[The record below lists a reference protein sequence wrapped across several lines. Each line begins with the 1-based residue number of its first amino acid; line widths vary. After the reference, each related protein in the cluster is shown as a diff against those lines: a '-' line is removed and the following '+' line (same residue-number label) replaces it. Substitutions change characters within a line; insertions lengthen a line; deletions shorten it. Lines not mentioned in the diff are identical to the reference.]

1 MATSKI
7 NNKIT
12 LTRKLSSG
20 EVETYA
26 GQTQT
31 FSMVSERDK
40 PLIDFSNGEKSIA
53 KITQDGG
60 NLFLTL
66 DNDVVAGLPDEVKEA
81 ISFAGTNILEINPL
95 ADGSTP
101 VEIDGNKNEVKVS
114 VKARDGSTKYTC
126 VINALGVQLQYGEHQ
141 TTYFSEDPEHSPKI
155 LHPAMSTKCFEE
167 MVFNAEGKIK
177 LTGARSEALIANPTK
192 IPPFMIG
199 TYLQATNPNSDK
211 VRDDESVPESEIDS
225 HKTFTSEDGKC
236 QIFTATVPS
245 TEKPGFKSYYFWKT
259 LDAEHPENNKVFA
272 YHVAGSSGNVFT
284 SEVESSTITFNEGEN
299 PYVILNRHTG
309 KPLDFILP
317 LESDSPYVPEKYLT
331 MLEEFS
337 GFTGKTFER
346 SGTSDTKNLAREGSR
361 FSFVADHEDK
371 TETTDMKT
379 RVRGSS
385 LTADMEDEPE
395 VEPPPPPKKV
405 DEIPFVKTPKK
416 VVKAKDL
423 KINFDWGV
431 NIMALGIILMLIA
444 MPFAPA
450 IAAVMAGVGLAVAA
464 GGALL
469 AVNADRLSNP
479 LLKLENYIIDPLTK
493 HEREL
498 ENEQQA
504 FWENSSELNR
514 AQNKFIVNEA
524 VMNNDENPAV
534 QYLKNIFG
542 EEYEG
547 FIGEGGFENR
557 QAFIEELN
565 ALPAD
570 KQEEFIK
577 KYFGADGV
585 YGKAGVEL
593 SPEQIAELKTKI
605 FTERATIDDAVK
617 QVRALNAAQEAKD
630 KLQNKQDEF
639 LDDATDEVMER
650 VIRKN
655 LYTPEAM
662 NEFVNGNA
670 LALARY
676 LAYHDYSDTKIN
688 ELTKNLSAESLE
700 ALKNAAAKIEEAQT
714 VLENATNLDA
724 KNRLSVNELTSYVK
738 TISLIRTARTDKNAI
753 GSDFVSDEE
762 LCLAVKGLFTAT
774 ELNTYPVRKITE
786 ATTAANKLFIPT
798 TNAVKTA
805 VQARDEALKNAGFY
819 QDVADNYIEAKLR
832 EFTIETTPLS
842 TQIAASLKQAL
853 IAENPTKASEIKS
866 KTTEELLSAIDAGSY
881 VGEKSQL
888 FAKAYKE
895 NKNIDNAVT
904 NATSFN
910 EIAKQMDPEGRI
922 SISTDEIN
930 AKIIALEA
938 NSDFAGRSDKDKKTI
953 AKLAIV
959 MKNRGIAEDKA
970 ITMILDG
977 SLGVAVAH
985 KYIKQ
990 AHPELTTETS
1000 VSDARKILTETEY
1013 RYNDNT
1019 LYLYE
1024 GLSKKQ
1030 KTEIRKRNP
1039 RNLAEFEKAIHEVVG
1054 NQSIVDGRS
1063 FQEVTGLD
1071 SEGGTTITVAE
1082 DKVTTLKNGYKNSIE
1097 DAKNKAKVVL
1107 GEKKATQIFDETKK
1121 RADKKGKTLTE
1132 DELHPGEGEVA
1143 NDEAKSTNGTAKKY
1157 ITEKKKI
1164 KVLEDK
1170 SKHLLKEYTRIMTS
1184 ELPNDTKRRQL
1195 EALRSELLDVDD
1207 AVRDTGL
1214 KEKTLKKVVEVFD
1227 IPLPNVSDPDFN
1239 WDSYGKKLTDQLE
1252 KIKKDN
1258 KDKIKA
1264 NELLLFGDKTPKAPK
1279 TAKQTRKNTK
1289 KLKAKLAEKAA
1300 AKRDAERPA
1309 PAAEA
1314 DGEGEHAAHPETEGE
1329 GEGA

>member
-1 MATSKI
+1 MATAKI

-31 FSMVSERDK
+31 FSMISGADK

-53 KITQDGG
+53 KVTQNEGK
-60 NLFLTL
+60 LFLTL
-66 DNDVVAGLPDEVKEA
+66 DNDVVAGLPDEVKES

-95 ADGSTP
+95 ADGTTP
-101 VEIDGNKNEVKVS
+101 VEIDGAKNEVKVS
-114 VKARDGSTKYTC
+114 VKARDGSTQYTC
-126 VINALGVQLQYGEHQ
+126 VINALGVQLQYGEHKS
-141 TTYFSEDPEHSPKI
+141 TYFSEDAEHSPKI
-155 LHPAMSTKCFEE
+155 LHPTMSTKCFEE
-167 MVFNAEGKIK
+167 MVFNAKNRIK
-177 LTGARSEALIANPTK
+177 LAGVRSETLIANPTK

-199 TYLQATNPNSDK
+199 AYLQATNPNSDK
-211 VRDDESVPESEIDS
+211 VRDDEFVPESEIDS

-309 KPLDFILP
+309 KPLDFMLP

-346 SGTSDTKNLAREGSR
+346 SGTSDTKSLAREGSR

-371 TETTDMKT
+371 TETSDMKT

-385 LTADMEDEPE
+385 LTADMEDSSEI
-395 VEPPPPPKKV
+395 EPPPPPEKV
-405 DEIPFVKTPKK
+405 DEIPFVSTPKK

-450 IAAVMAGVGLAVAA
+450 IAAILAGVGLTVAT

-469 AVNADRLSNP
+469 ALNADRLSNP
-479 LLKLENYIIDPLTK
+479 LLKLEKYIIDPLTK

-504 FWENSSELNR
+504 FWENSSELNK
-514 AQNKFIVNEA
+514 AQNKFVVNEA
-524 VMNNDENPAV
+524 LMNNDENPAV

-630 KLQNKQDEF
+630 KLQNKQDSF
-639 LDDATDEVMER
+639 LEDATDEVMGKI
-650 VIRKN
+650 IRKN
-655 LYTPEAM
+655 LYSAEAM
-662 NEFVNGNA
+662 NKFVEGNA

-676 LAYHDYSDTKIN
+676 LTYHDYSDTKVN

-700 ALKNAAAKIEEAQT
+700 ALENAAAKIEEAQT
-714 VLENATNLDA
+714 NLEEAVNQDV
-724 KNRLSVNELTSYVK
+724 KNRRSLVGLTRYIETVRLTREAKGSA
-738 TISLIRTARTDKNAI
+738 TEFISDAQM
-753 GSDFVSDEE
+753 S
-762 LCLAVKGLFTAT
+762 LAVQSMYTAT
-774 ELNTYPVRKITE
+774 ELSATPGASTE
-786 ATTAANKLFIPT
+786 ATAAADMLIIPPE
-798 TNAVKTA
+798 NAIKTA
-805 VQARDEALKNAGFY
+805 VQARDAALTAAGFY
-819 QDVADNYIEAKLR
+819 RDTADDYMNGGPLAKH
-832 EFTIETTPLS
+832 TIETTPLS
-842 TQIAASLKQAL
+842 TQIAGSLKQAL
-853 IAENPTKASEIKS
+853 MAENPTKVSEIEG
-866 KTTEELLSAIDAGSY
+866 KTTEELLTAIATGTLT
-881 VGEKSQL
+881 GEKSAL
-888 FAKAYKE
+888 LAKAYE
-895 NKNIDNAVT
+895 QNKQVDDEIANET
-904 NATSFN
+904 TSFTKL
-910 EIAKQMDPEGRI
+910 AKRLDPSDTFTI
-922 SISTDEIN
+922 SEADIN
-930 AKIIALEA
+930 TKIPELET
-938 NSDFAGRSDKDKKTI
+938 NSDFTGRSAADKKSI
-953 AKLAIV
+953 AKLALI
-959 MKNRGIAEDKA
+959 MEERGVAKEKA

-977 SLGVAVAH
+977 SLGVAAAH
-985 KYIKQ
+985 KYMKQ
-990 AHPELTTETS
+990 AHPEVTTETS
-1000 VSDARKILTETEY
+1000 VEEARKKLTKTASVYIEKTY
-1013 RYNDNT
+1013 P
-1019 LYLYE
+1019 LYQV
-1024 GLSKKQ
+1024 LSNKQ
-1030 KTEIRKRNP
+1030 KKAVRDLNP
-1039 RNLAEFEKAIHEVVG
+1039 KTLDEFERAIHEVVG
-1054 NQSIVDGRS
+1054 SRVLPNGKT
-1063 FQEVTGLD
+1063 FKEVTGLN
-1071 SEGGTTITVAE
+1071 SEGGTTIAVAE
-1082 DKVTTLKNGYKNSIE
+1082 GKMATLKKGYRNE
-1097 DAKNKAKVVL
+1097 LENAQNKATVVL
-1107 GEKKATQIFDETKK
+1107 GEKKTKQITSETAA
-1121 RADKKGKTLTE
+1121 RAIEKGKPLE
-1132 DELHPGEGEVA
+1132 AGAELHPGEGEVA
-1143 NDEAKSTNGTAKKY
+1143 DDETKGIKGTKGTAKKY

-1170 SKHLLKEYTRIMTS
+1170 SKRLLKEYTRIMTS
-1184 ELPNDTKRRQL
+1184 DLADDTKRRQL
-1195 EALRSELLDVDD
+1195 EALRGELLDVDD

-1214 KEKTLKKVVEVFD
+1214 KEKTLKEVVKVFD
-1227 IPLPNVSDPDFN
+1227 FPLPDITDPKFD
-1239 WDSYGKKLTDQLE
+1239 WAKYGKDLTAKLE
-1252 KIKKDN
+1252 KIQKDN
-1258 KDKIKA
+1258 KGKIKA
-1264 NELLLFGDKTPKAPK
+1264 NEFLLFGDKTPKAPK
-1279 TAKQTRKNTK
+1279 TAKQTRKNSR
-1289 KLKAKLAEKAA
+1289 KLKTKFAEKAA
-1300 AKRDAERPA
+1300 AKRAAERPA
-1309 PAAEA
+1309 PESA
-1314 DGEGEHAAHPETEGE
+1314 DPALETPAPRHETEGE
-1329 GEGA
+1329 GA